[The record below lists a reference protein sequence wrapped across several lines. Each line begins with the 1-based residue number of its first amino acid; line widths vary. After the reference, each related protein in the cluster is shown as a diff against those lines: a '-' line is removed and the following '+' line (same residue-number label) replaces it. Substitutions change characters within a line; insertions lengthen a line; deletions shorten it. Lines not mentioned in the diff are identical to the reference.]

1 MTFRQLVLGIV
12 VGAALVSSVV
22 AEAQSILEPAVINP
36 GARSLGLGGAFV
48 AVADDATA
56 AYANPSG
63 LVQLV
68 RPEISVDLRGWSD
81 HRDGTQS
88 NVSGVGFAS
97 FVLPIKRWSLA
108 IYGQTIASLEFAEGF
123 WPADT
128 DEIVPLST
136 LAILNLGVSA
146 AVRVSE
152 SVSVG
157 VGLLAFGSG
166 VGETGLDL
174 SQTDGQFSWED
185 SSTDSG
191 VAAGVLW
198 NVGGAWSLG
207 ASYRSGAD
215 FRFENQRRASLPDV
229 VAAGARWRS
238 RGGSATVAL
247 EIEQLHGTSDRV
259 RGHAGAEWVFLNSKP
274 LIGLRAGLWHD
285 PADGSGDTEDRH
297 DVVHAAAGIG
307 MAFKRFQL
315 DLGVDASD
323 RATIASISAIFTF

>member
-1 MTFRQLVLGIV
+1 
-12 VGAALVSSVV
+12 
-22 AEAQSILEPAVINP
+22 LEPPVINP

-68 RPEISVDLRGWSD
+68 RPEISLELRGWSD
-81 HRDGTQS
+81 HRDGTQT

-97 FVLPIKRWSLA
+97 FVMPIKRWSLA
-108 IYGQTIASLEFAEGF
+108 IYGQTITSLEFADGF
-123 WPADT
+123 WPADN

-146 AVRVSE
+146 ALRVSE

-166 VGETGLDL
+166 VGETGLNL

-198 NVGGAWSLG
+198 NVSDAWSLG
-207 ASYRSGAD
+207 ASYRSGAE
-215 FRFENQRRASLPDV
+215 FEFENERRAGLPDV
-229 VAAGARWRS
+229 MAAGARWRS
-238 RGGSATVAL
+238 RGGNATVAI
-247 EIEQLHGTSDRV
+247 EVEQLHGTSDRV
-259 RGHAGAEWVFLNSKP
+259 RVHTGAEWVFLTSKP

-285 PADGSGDTEDRH
+285 PDDGSSDSETGH
-297 DVVHAAAGIG
+297 DLIHAAAGIG
-307 MAFKRFQL
+307 MAFKHFQL
-315 DLGVDASD
+315 DFGVDASD
-323 RATIASISAIFTF
+323 RATIGSISAIFTF